1 MPNRLAQA
9 TSPYLLQ
16 HRDNPVDWWE
26 WGSDA
31 FEDAAERDVPVLLSV
46 GYSACHW
53 CHVMAH
59 ESFEDD
65 ETAAFL
71 NGRFVSIK
79 VDREERPDVDRIY
92 MDAVT
97 ATTGHGG
104 WPMTVFLTSDAKP
117 FYAGTYFP
125 KEPRQGMPSF
135 MELLHA
141 IDDAWRNNR
150 GDLVGRSEDIT
161 RLLATQTTASAILP
175 SEGAMEMAVD
185 AIAAT
190 FDPTYGGFGRAPKF
204 PQPSTLE
211 YLLRFAVLR
220 PETERATNA
229 RAMVV
234 ATLDHLSRGGIY
246 DHLDGGFARYSVDER
261 WLVPHFEK
269 MLYDNALLA
278 RLFLRAGQVTG
289 EPWMVETARG
299 TLDYLARDMQ
309 DPSGGIHSAEDAD
322 AEGVEGAFAVWEW
335 HELVDV
341 LGEDID
347 LAAAIYGAT
356 PEGNFEGSNILNVP
370 EHAADLA
377 RTLGMAEDEL
387 HRSKSRIDGH
397 LRRRRSMRVR
407 PDRDDKVVSAWNG
420 LALSAFAEAGAVLR
434 NEDYLS
440 VARGI
445 AEFLTET
452 AMFDGRLL
460 RSWRLGHN
468 GPNGFCDDY
477 AAVALGLFALYQ
489 ATGEEQWY
497 RGAEQLT
504 RTMVELFA
512 DEDGGFFA
520 TAADAEQLIARPKN
534 THDNPT
540 PSDNALAA
548 EALATLAAYSGDP
561 DLFALLEQ
569 TIQSIGPS
577 LSTHPWAHGAL
588 LGVWLASPMREVAIV
603 GSPEHRQPLVDVVR
617 EQFRPG
623 TVVAC
628 GPGSASGVP
637 LLDGRGPG
645 ERAMAYVCRG
655 FVCDLPAESPDDLRV
670 QLDGG

>member
-1 MPNRLAQA
+1 MPNRLVHAA
-9 TSPYLLQ
+9 SPYLLQ

-26 WGSDA
+26 WGSEA
-31 FEDAAERDVPVLLSV
+31 FREAADRDVPVLLSV

-59 ESFEDD
+59 ESFED
-65 ETAAFL
+65 EKTAQFL
-71 NGRFVSIK
+71 NERFVSIK

-104 WPMTVFLTSDAKP
+104 WPMTVFLTPGAKP

-135 MELLHA
+135 MELLYA
-141 IDDAWRNNR
+141 IDSAWRDER
-150 GDLVGRSEDIT
+150 DDLVGRSEDIT
-161 RLLATQTTASAILP
+161 RLLAAQTNASSILP
-175 SEGAMEMAVD
+175 SEGALETAVD

-190 FDPTYGGFGRAPKF
+190 FDSTNGGFGRVPKF

-211 YLLRFAVLR
+211 YLLRFSVLR
-220 PETERATNA
+220 PGSDRAVNA

-278 RLFLRAGQVTG
+278 RLFLRAWQTTG
-289 EPWMVETARG
+289 ESWMEETARG
-299 TLDYLARDMQ
+299 TLDYLARDML

-335 HELVDV
+335 RELVEV
-341 LGEDID
+341 LGEDVE
-347 LAAAIYGAT
+347 LAASIYGAT
-356 PEGNFEGSNILNVP
+356 PDGNFEGSNILNLP
-370 EHAADLA
+370 EPLANLALTLDL
-377 RTLGMAEDEL
+377 TEEDL
-387 HRSKSRIDGH
+387 HRAKSRIDDQ
-397 LRRRRSMRVR
+397 LRHHRSMRIH
-407 PDRDDKVVSAWNG
+407 PGRDDKVVSAWNG
-420 LALSAFAEAGAVLR
+420 LALRAFAEAGAVLR
-434 NEDYLS
+434 SDDYLS
-440 VARGI
+440 VAQGI
-445 AEFLTET
+445 AGFLTET
-452 AMFDGRLL
+452 ALVDGRLL
-460 RSWRLGHN
+460 RSWRKGRN
-468 GPNGFCDDY
+468 GPDGFCDDY
-477 AAVALGLFALYQ
+477 AAAALGLFAFYQ
-489 ATGEEQWY
+489 ATGEERWY
-497 RGAEQLT
+497 RIAEEIT

-520 TAADAEQLIARPKN
+520 TAVDAEELIARPKN

-548 EALATLAAYSGDP
+548 EALATLAAYTGDP
-561 DLFALLEQ
+561 ELFTLLER
-569 TIQSIGPS
+569 TIQSVGPS
-577 LSTHPWAHGAL
+577 LSTQPWAHGSL

-603 GSPEHRQPLVDVVR
+603 GPPEHRHPLVDVVW
-617 EQFRPG
+617 EQFRPD
-623 TVVAC
+623 TVVAQ
-628 GPGSASGVP
+628 GSGSASDVP
-637 LLDGRGPG
+637 LLDGRGSE

-655 FVCDLPAESPDDLRV
+655 FICDLPTESADHLRV

>member
-1 MPNRLAQA
+1 MSNRLAQA

-16 HRDNPVDWWE
+16 HRDNPVAWWE
-26 WGSDA
+26 WGSEA
-31 FEDAAERDVPVLLSV
+31 FIEAAERDVPVLLSV

-59 ESFEDD
+59 ESFEDE
-65 ETAAFL
+65 ETAQFL
-71 NGRFVSIK
+71 NERFVSIK

-104 WPMTVFLTSDAKP
+104 WPMTVFLTPDAKP

-125 KEPRQGMPSF
+125 KERRQGMPSF
-135 MELLHA
+135 MDLLHA
-141 IDDAWRNNR
+141 IDDAWRDHRN
-150 GDLVGRSEDIT
+150 DLVGRSEDIT
-161 RLLATQTTASAILP
+161 RLLGAQTTASAILP

-185 AIAAT
+185 AIAGT
-190 FDPTYGGFGRAPKF
+190 FDATYGGFGRAPKF

-211 YLLRFAVLR
+211 YLLRFSVLR
-220 PETERATNA
+220 PDSDRAGTA

-246 DHLDGGFARYSVDER
+246 DQIDGGFARYSVDER

-278 RLFLRAGQVTG
+278 RLFLRAWQATG
-289 EPWMVETARG
+289 ETWMVETARG
-299 TLDYLARDMQ
+299 TLNYLAREML

-322 AEGVEGAFAVWEW
+322 AEGVEGAFAVWDW

-341 LGEDID
+341 LGEDLD
-347 LAAAIYGAT
+347 LAAAVYGAT
-356 PEGNFEGSNILNVP
+356 PNGNFEGSNILSLP
-370 EHAADLA
+370 ERLPDLA
-377 RTLGMAEDEL
+377 RTLGIAEDEL
-387 HRSKSRIDGH
+387 HRAKARIDDQ
-397 LRRRRSMRVR
+397 LRRRRSMRAR

-434 NEDYLS
+434 DGHYLS
-440 VARGI
+440 VAGGI
-445 AEFLTET
+445 AGFLTET
-452 AMFDGRLL
+452 AMVDGRLL
-460 RSWRLGHN
+460 RSWRRGRN

-477 AAVALGLFALYQ
+477 AAAALGLFSLYQ

-497 RGAEQLT
+497 RSAEQLT

-512 DEDGGFFA
+512 DDDGGFFA
-520 TAADAEQLIARPKN
+520 TAADAEQLITRPKN

-548 EALATLAAYSGDP
+548 QALATLAAYTGDP
-561 DLFALLEQ
+561 ELYALLEQ

-577 LSTHPWAHGAL
+577 LSTHPWAHGSL
-588 LGVWLASPMREVAIV
+588 LGVWLASPMREIAIV
-603 GSPEHRQPLVDVVR
+603 GAPEHRNPLVDVVW
-617 EQFRPG
+617 EQFRPD
-623 TVVAC
+623 TVVAQ
-628 GPGSASGVP
+628 GSGSASNIP
-637 LLDGRGPG
+637 LLEGRGPG

-655 FVCDLPAESPDDLRV
+655 FVCDLPTESAEDLRA
-670 QLDGG
+670 QLGGG